1 MLKKCLLTLC
11 VVAAA
16 TTSIGAGPDEVRLTA
31 SGSTFIYPLMGK
43 WMKEYRNLHPEVKFW
58 YEPVGSGKGTRQT
71 LAGLV
76 DFGASDGPVSD
87 AQLDHARVKIVQL
100 PVTLGAVVP
109 AYNLPGISAEVRFTG
124 TALAGI
130 FLGKIR
136 KWNDPELA
144 RVNPHLRLPNHDI
157 DLIYRLDDSGTTYV
171 WTDYLSKVNPEWNE
185 RLGRGNH
192 VSFPVGLAANFNEG
206 VVEHIKER
214 PFSLGYLQ
222 LTYAVENHISFGRV
236 QNSAGVFVKA
246 ESASITAA
254 SAATATDMPDDFR
267 ASITNAAD
275 ADAYP
280 ISSFTWLLIP
290 ERIADSAKKQ
300 EILGFLRWILADGQT
315 MATPL
320 HYAPLPGDVAK
331 KVQRAVDRIQ

>member
-1 MLKKCLLTLC
+1 MLKRCVFPLC
-11 VVAAA
+11 VLAAA
-16 TTSIGAGPDEVRLTA
+16 TFAVGADEVRLTA
-31 SGSTFIYPLMGK
+31 SGSTFIYPLMGT
-43 WMKEYRNLHPEVKFW
+43 WMKEYRNVHPEVRFW
-58 YEPVGSGKGTRQT
+58 YEPVGSGKGIRQT

-87 AQLDHARVKIVQL
+87 PELNGARVKVVQL

-109 AYNLPGISAEVRFTG
+109 GYNLPGIISEVRFTP

-130 FLGKIR
+130 YLGSIR
-136 KWNDPELA
+136 KWDDPELTRA
-144 RVNPHLRLPNHDI
+144 NPRMRLPNREI
-157 DLIYRLDDSGTTYV
+157 DVLFRLDDSGTTYV
-171 WTDYLSKVNPEWNE
+171 WTDYLSKVSPEWNK
-185 RLGRGNH
+185 RVGKGTH
-192 VSFPVGLAANFNEG
+192 VSFPTGLGANFNEG
-206 VVEHIKER
+206 VVALIKSR
-214 PFSLGYLQ
+214 PYSLGYLQ
-222 LTYAVENHISFGRV
+222 LTYAVQNRISFGRV
-236 QNSAGVFVKA
+236 QNSAGAYVKA

-254 SAATATDMPDDFR
+254 SAATASEMPDDFR

-290 ERIADSAKKQ
+290 EKIKDGVKKQ
-300 EILGFLRWILADGQT
+300 VIVSFLRWILSDGQA